1 MATRKA
7 ARRTARAP
15 KPRLPEI
22 SMETVGAHTV
32 RVGYW
37 KAETPSGKRPL
48 LFFNGIGANM
58 ELAFAL
64 GEWIRDREIITFDM
78 PGVGESPPSKFPY
91 RPWMMARVA
100 RKLCDQFGMEDVDVM
115 GVSWGGAMAQQY
127 AFQYRN
133 SVGKLILC
141 ATTAGMTMV
150 PGKISAISKMADARR
165 YTDPNYMRENFQ
177 RLYGEAADEGAGEHI
192 NNLKPPAAM
201 GYVYQLIA
209 FLGWSS
215 LPFIRF
221 LRMPTL
227 VMAGDR
233 DAIVPMANAHI
244 LKTALPNSR
253 LHVVEDGGHLF
264 LVTKPEQSIS
274 VLTEF
279 LDEPMEEMQP
289 KSLWEKGVSFA

>member
-1 MATRKA
+1 MATRK
-7 ARRTARAP
+7 RASNA
-15 KPRLPEI
+15 KTRLPEI
-22 SMETVGAHTV
+22 SMETVGAYTL

-37 KAETPSGKRPL
+37 PAERASNKRPL

-58 ELAFAL
+58 ELAFGL

-78 PGVGESPPSKFPY
+78 PGVGESEPARFPY
-91 RPWMMARVA
+91 RPWMMARTA
-100 RKLCDQFGMEDVDVM
+100 RQLCDRYGMGDVDVM

-165 YTDPNYMRENFQ
+165 YTDPDYMRENFQ

-192 NNLKPPAAM
+192 ENLKPPAPM

-227 VMAGDR
+227 IMAGDR
-233 DAIVPMANAHI
+233 DAIVPMPNAHI
-244 LKTALPNSR
+244 LNFALPNAR

-264 LVTKPEQSIS
+264 LVTQAEET
-274 VLTEF
+274 VGEVVDF
-279 LDEPMEEMQP
+279 LDEPMEAMQP
-289 KSLWEKGVSFA
+289 KSLWDRSVSMA

>member
-1 MATRKA
+1 M
-7 ARRTARAP
+7 ARRPEAG
-15 KPRLPEI
+15 RLPEI
-22 SMETVGAHTV
+22 SMETVGSYTL
-32 RVGYW
+32 RVAYW
-37 KAETPSGKRPL
+37 PAKGASDKRPL
-48 LFFNGIGANM
+48 LFFNGIGANL

-64 GEWIRDREIITFDM
+64 GEWITDREIITFDM
-78 PGVGESPPSKFPY
+78 PGVGESEPARFPY

-100 RKLCDQFGMEDVDVM
+100 RKLCDRFDIGDVDVM

-127 AFQYRN
+127 AFQYRK

-165 YTDPNYMRENFQ
+165 YTDADYMRENFQ
-177 RLYGEAADEGAGEHI
+177 RLYGEAADEGAGQHI
-192 NNLKPPAAM
+192 TNLKPPAPM
-201 GYVYQLIA
+201 GYVYQLTA

-227 VMAGDR
+227 VMAGDK

-244 LKTALPNSR
+244 LNTALPNAR
-253 LHVVEDGGHLF
+253 LHVVENGGHLF
-264 LVTKPEQSIS
+264 LVTKAGTS
-274 VLTEF
+274 VPVITEF
-279 LDEPMEEMQP
+279 LDEPIETMQAS
-289 KSLWEKGVSFA
+289 SLWETGISAA

>member
-1 MATRKA
+1 MATRK
-7 ARRTARAP
+7 RAGNA
-15 KPRLPEI
+15 KRRLPEI
-22 SMETVGAHTV
+22 NMETVGSYTL

-37 KAETPSGKRPL
+37 PAERASNKRPL

-58 ELAFAL
+58 ELAFGL

-78 PGVGESPPSKFPY
+78 PGVGESEPARFPY
-91 RPWMMARVA
+91 RPWMMARAA
-100 RKLCDQFGMEDVDVM
+100 RQLCDRYGMGDVDVM

-165 YTDPNYMRENFQ
+165 YTDPDYMRENFQ
-177 RLYGEAADEGAGEHI
+177 RLYGEAADEGAGQHI
-192 NNLKPPAAM
+192 ENLKPPAPM
-201 GYVYQLIA
+201 GYVYQLTA

-244 LKTALPNSR
+244 LNFALPNAR

-264 LVTKPEQSIS
+264 LVTQAEETVSEI
-274 VLTEF
+274 VDF
-279 LDEPMEEMQP
+279 LDEPMEAMQP
-289 KSLWEKGVSFA
+289 KSLWDRGVSMA

>member
-1 MATRKA
+1 MATRK
-7 ARRTARAP
+7 RAGNA
-15 KPRLPEI
+15 KRRLPEI
-22 SMETVGAHTV
+22 NMETVGAYTL

-37 KAETPSGKRPL
+37 PAERASNKRPL

-58 ELAFAL
+58 ELAFGL

-78 PGVGESPPSKFPY
+78 PGVGESEPARFPY
-91 RPWMMARVA
+91 RPWMMARAA
-100 RKLCDQFGMEDVDVM
+100 RQLCDRYGMGDVDVM

-165 YTDPNYMRENFQ
+165 YTDPDYMRENFQ
-177 RLYGEAADEGAGEHI
+177 RLYGEAADEGAGQHI
-192 NNLKPPAAM
+192 ENLKPPAPM
-201 GYVYQLIA
+201 GYVYQLMA

-233 DAIVPMANAHI
+233 DAIVPLANAHI
-244 LKTALPNSR
+244 LNFALPNAR

-264 LVTKPEQSIS
+264 LVTQAEETVSE
-274 VLTEF
+274 VVDF
-279 LDEPMEEMQP
+279 LDEPMEAMQP
-289 KSLWEKGVSFA
+289 KSLWDRSVSMA

>member
-1 MATRKA
+1 MATRK
-7 ARRTARAP
+7 TAGNAS
-15 KPRLPEI
+15 PRLPKI
-22 SMETVGAHTV
+22 TMETVGAHTV

-37 KAETPSGKRPL
+37 KAERRSNKRPL

-58 ELAFAL
+58 ELAFGL

-78 PGVGESPPSKFPY
+78 PGVGESPAAKFPY

-100 RKLCDQFGMEDVDVM
+100 RKLCDRFEMGDVDVM
-115 GVSWGGAMAQQY
+115 GVSWGGAMAQQF

-133 SVGKLILC
+133 TVGKLILC

-165 YTDPNYMRENFQ
+165 YTDPDYMRENFQ
-177 RLYGEAADEGAGEHI
+177 RLYGEAADEGAGQHI
-192 NNLKPPAAM
+192 ENLRPPAPM
-201 GYVYQLIA
+201 GYVYQLTA

-221 LRMPTL
+221 LKMPTL

-244 LKTALPNSR
+244 LNFALPNSR
-253 LHVVEDGGHLF
+253 LHVIEDGGHLF
-264 LVTKPEQSIS
+264 LVTKAQETVSEL
-274 VLTEF
+274 VDF
-279 LDEPMEEMQP
+279 LDEPMEAMQA
-289 KSLWEKGVSFA
+289 KTVWEQGFSAA

>member
-1 MATRKA
+1 MATRNTAGKA
-7 ARRTARAP
+7 S
-15 KPRLPEI
+15 KRLPNI

-37 KAETPSGKRPL
+37 PAERPSDKRPL

-58 ELAFAL
+58 ELAFGL
-64 GEWIRDREIITFDM
+64 GQWIRDREILTVDM
-78 PGVGESPPSKFPY
+78 PGVGESPPARLPY
-91 RPWMMARVA
+91 RPWMMARLA
-100 RKLCDQFGMEDVDVM
+100 RKLCDQFGMDDVDVM

-150 PGKISAISKMADARR
+150 PGKVSAISKMADARR
-165 YTDPNYMRENFQ
+165 YTDPDYMRENFQ
-177 RLYGEAADEGAGEHI
+177 KLYGEAADEGAGEHI
-192 NNLKPPAAM
+192 HNLKPPAPM
-201 GYVYQLIA
+201 GYVYQLLA

-244 LKTALPNSR
+244 LNTALPNAR
-253 LHVVEDGGHLF
+253 LHVIEDGGHLF
-264 LVTKPEQSIS
+264 LVTQAEETVAEI
-274 VLTEF
+274 VDF
-279 LDEPMEEMQP
+279 LDEPIDAMQP
-289 KSLWEKGVSFA
+289 KSIWEQGMSFA

>member
-1 MATRKA
+1 MATRK
-7 ARRTARAP
+7 RAGYS
-15 KPRLPEI
+15 KARLPEI
-22 SMETVGAHTV
+22 NMETVGAYTL

-37 KAETPSGKRPL
+37 PAERASNKRPL

-58 ELAFAL
+58 ELAFGL

-78 PGVGESPPSKFPY
+78 PGVGESEPARFPY
-91 RPWMMARVA
+91 RPWMMARAA
-100 RKLCDQFGMEDVDVM
+100 RQLCDRYGMGDVDVM

-165 YTDPNYMRENFQ
+165 YTDPDYMRENFQ
-177 RLYGEAADEGAGEHI
+177 RLYGEAADEGAGQHI
-192 NNLKPPAAM
+192 ENLKPPAPM
-201 GYVYQLIA
+201 GYVYQLMA

-233 DAIVPMANAHI
+233 DSIVPLANAHI
-244 LKTALPNSR
+244 LNFALPNAR

-264 LVTKPEQSIS
+264 LVTQAEETVGEVI
-274 VLTEF
+274 EF
-279 LDEPMEEMQP
+279 LDEPVEAMQP
-289 KSLWEKGVSFA
+289 KSLWDRSVSMA

>member
-1 MATRKA
+1 MANRK
-7 ARRTARAP
+7 TAGRAS
-15 KPRLPEI
+15 PRLPEI
-22 SMETVGAHTV
+22 SMETVGAYTV

-37 KAETPSGKRPL
+37 PAETPSNKRPV

-58 ELAFAL
+58 ELAFGL
-64 GEWIRDREIITFDM
+64 GDWMRDREILTFDM
-78 PGVGESPPSKFPY
+78 PGIGESEPAKFPY
-91 RPWMMARVA
+91 RPWMMARLA
-100 RKLCDQFGMEDVDVM
+100 RKLCDRFELGDVDVM

-127 AFQYRN
+127 AFQYRK

-165 YTDPNYMRENFQ
+165 YTDPDYMRENFQ
-177 RLYGEAADEGAGEHI
+177 RLYGEAADEGAGQHI
-192 NNLKPPAAM
+192 ENLKPPAPM
-201 GYVYQLIA
+201 GYVYQLTA

-244 LKTALPNSR
+244 LNFALPNSR
-253 LHVVEDGGHLF
+253 LYTVEDGGHLF
-264 LVTKPEQSIS
+264 LVTKAQETTSEI
-274 VLTEF
+274 LDF
-279 LDEPMEEMQP
+279 LDEPMEAMEP
-289 KSLWEKGVSFA
+289 KTVWEQGVSMA

>member
-7 ARRTARAP
+7 ASRA
-15 KPRLPEI
+15 KSRLPEI
-22 SMETVGAHTV
+22 SMETVGSFTL

-37 KAETPSGKRPL
+37 PAEVPSGKRPL

-58 ELAFAL
+58 ELAFGL
-64 GEWIRDREIITFDM
+64 GDWIRDREIITFDM
-78 PGVGESPPSKFPY
+78 PGVGESPSARFPY

-100 RKLCDQFGMEDVDVM
+100 RKLCDRFEMDDVDVM

-165 YTDPNYMRENFQ
+165 YTDPDYMRDNFQ
-177 RLYGEAADEGAGEHI
+177 KLYGEAADEGAGQHI
-192 NNLKPPAAM
+192 ENLKPPGPM

-227 VMAGDR
+227 VMAGDQ

-244 LKTALPNSR
+244 LNTALPNSK
-253 LHVVEDGGHLF
+253 LHVIEDGGHLF
-264 LVTKPEQSIS
+264 MVTKAEASIP
-274 VLTEF
+274 VMTEF
-279 LDEPMEEMQP
+279 LDAPMEAMQP
-289 KSLWEKGVSFA
+289 KSVWEQGASFA

>member
-1 MATRKA
+1 MATRK
-7 ARRTARAP
+7 RAGSA
-15 KPRLPEI
+15 KARLPEI
-22 SMETVGAHTV
+22 SMETVGPHTL

-37 KAETPSGKRPL
+37 PAETASDKRPL

-58 ELAFAL
+58 ELAFGL

-78 PGVGESPPSKFPY
+78 PGVGESPAAKFPY

-100 RKLCDQFGMEDVDVM
+100 RELCDRFGMGDVDVM

-150 PGKISAISKMADARR
+150 PGKVSAISKMADARR
-165 YTDPNYMRENFQ
+165 YTDPDYMRENFQ
-177 RLYGEAADEGAGEHI
+177 RLYGEAADEGAGQHI
-192 NNLKPPAAM
+192 DNLKPPAPM
-201 GYVYQLIA
+201 GYVYQLVA

-227 VMAGDR
+227 IMAGDR

-244 LKTALPNSR
+244 LKFGLPNAR

-264 LVTKPEQSIS
+264 LVTQAEETVGEI
-274 VLTEF
+274 LDF
-279 LDEPMEEMQP
+279 LDEPMEAMQP
-289 KSLWEKGVSFA
+289 NSVWEQGVSMA

>member
-1 MATRKA
+1 MATRK
-7 ARRTARAP
+7 RAGNA
-15 KPRLPEI
+15 KRRLPEI
-22 SMETVGAHTV
+22 NMETVGAYTL

-37 KAETPSGKRPL
+37 PAERASNKRPL

-58 ELAFAL
+58 ELAFGL

-78 PGVGESPPSKFPY
+78 PGIGESEPARFPY
-91 RPWMMARVA
+91 RPWMMARAA
-100 RKLCDQFGMEDVDVM
+100 RQLCDRYGMGDVDVM

-165 YTDPNYMRENFQ
+165 YTDPDYMRENFQ
-177 RLYGEAADEGAGEHI
+177 RLYGEAADEGAGQHI
-192 NNLKPPAAM
+192 ENLKPPAPM
-201 GYVYQLIA
+201 GYVYQLMA

-233 DAIVPMANAHI
+233 DAIVPLANAHI
-244 LKTALPNSR
+244 LNFALPNAR

-264 LVTKPEQSIS
+264 LVTQAEETVSE
-274 VLTEF
+274 VVDF
-279 LDEPMEEMQP
+279 LDEPMEAMQP
-289 KSLWEKGVSFA
+289 KSLWDRSVSMA

>member
-1 MATRKA
+1 MATRK
-7 ARRTARAP
+7 TAGNAS
-15 KPRLPEI
+15 PRLPEI
-22 SMETVGAHTV
+22 TMETVGAHTV

-37 KAETPSGKRPL
+37 KAERRSNKRPL

-58 ELAFAL
+58 ELAFGL

-78 PGVGESPPSKFPY
+78 PGVGESPAAKFPY

-100 RKLCDQFGMEDVDVM
+100 RKLCDRFEMGDVDVM
-115 GVSWGGAMAQQY
+115 GVSWGGAMAQQF

-133 SVGKLILC
+133 TVGKLILC

-165 YTDPNYMRENFQ
+165 YTDPDYMRENFQ
-177 RLYGEAADEGAGEHI
+177 RLYGEAADEGAGQHI
-192 NNLKPPAAM
+192 ENLRPPAPM
-201 GYVYQLIA
+201 GYVYQLTA

-221 LRMPTL
+221 LKMPTL

-244 LKTALPNSR
+244 LNFALPNSR

-264 LVTKPEQSIS
+264 LVTKAQETVSEL
-274 VLTEF
+274 VDF
-279 LDEPMEEMQP
+279 LDEPMEAMQA
-289 KSLWEKGVSFA
+289 KTVWEQGFSAA

>member
-1 MATRKA
+1 MA
-7 ARRTARAP
+7 ARKTAG
-15 KPRLPEI
+15 RLPEI
-22 SMETVGAHTV
+22 SMETIGAHTV

-37 KAETPSGKRPL
+37 SAEKPSGKRPL

-58 ELAFAL
+58 ELAFGL

-78 PGVGESPPSKFPY
+78 PGVGGSPAAKLPY

-100 RKLCDQFGMEDVDVM
+100 RKLCDQFGMGDVDVM

-127 AFQYRN
+127 AFQYRK
-133 SVGKLILC
+133 SVGKVILC

-150 PGKISAISKMADARR
+150 PGKISALSKMADARR
-165 YTDPNYMRENFQ
+165 YTDPDYMKKNFET
-177 RLYGEAADEGAGEHI
+177 LYGDESGDNSSNHI
-192 NNLKPPAAM
+192 SSLKPPAPM
-201 GYVYQLIA
+201 GYVYQLTA

-221 LRMPTL
+221 LRMPVL
-227 VMAGDR
+227 VMAGDK

-244 LKTALPNSR
+244 LNTALPNSR

-264 LVTKPEQSIS
+264 LVTKSQETVGSIID
-274 VLTEF
+274 F
-279 LDEPMEEMQP
+279 LDEPMEAMQP
-289 KSLWEKGVSFA
+289 KSVWEQGLSFA

>member
-1 MATRKA
+1 MATRKS
-7 ARRTARAP
+7 TGRA
-15 KPRLPEI
+15 KARLPEI
-22 SMETVGAHTV
+22 SMETVGAFTL

-37 KAETPSGKRPL
+37 PAETPSGKRPM

-58 ELAFAL
+58 ELAFGL
-64 GEWIRDREIITFDM
+64 GEWMRDREILTFDM
-78 PGVGESPPSKFPY
+78 PGVGESEPAKFPY

-100 RKLCDQFGMEDVDVM
+100 RKLCDQFGFDDVDVM

-133 SVGKLILC
+133 SVGKLVLV

-165 YTDPNYMRENFQ
+165 YTDPDYMRENFQ
-177 RLYGEAADEGAGEHI
+177 RLYGEAADEGAGQHI
-192 NNLKPPAAM
+192 DSLKPPAPM
-201 GYVYQLIA
+201 GYVYQLLA

-244 LKTALPNSR
+244 LNTALPNSK
-253 LHVVEDGGHLF
+253 LHVVKDGGHLF

-279 LDEPMEEMQP
+279 LDEPMEAMQP
-289 KSLWEKGVSFA
+289 KSVWQQGFSFA

>member
-1 MATRKA
+1 MATRK
-7 ARRTARAP
+7 RAGFA
-15 KPRLPEI
+15 KARLPEI
-22 SMETVGAHTV
+22 SMETVGAYTL

-37 KAETPSGKRPL
+37 PAERTSNKRPL

-58 ELAFAL
+58 ELAFGL

-78 PGVGESPPSKFPY
+78 PGVGESEPARFPY
-91 RPWMMARVA
+91 RPWMMARAA
-100 RKLCDQFGMEDVDVM
+100 RQLCDRYGMGDVDVM

-165 YTDPNYMRENFQ
+165 YTDPDYMRENFQ
-177 RLYGEAADEGAGEHI
+177 RLYGEAADEGAGQHI
-192 NNLKPPAAM
+192 ENLKPPAPM
-201 GYVYQLIA
+201 GYVYQLMA

-233 DAIVPMANAHI
+233 DAIVPLANAHI
-244 LKTALPNSR
+244 LNFALPNAR

-264 LVTKPEQSIS
+264 LVTQAEQTVSEVID
-274 VLTEF
+274 F
-279 LDEPMEEMQP
+279 LDEPIEAMQP
-289 KSLWEKGVSFA
+289 KSLWDRSVSMA

>member
-1 MATRKA
+1 MAAKKSTS
-7 ARRTARAP
+7 
-15 KPRLPEI
+15 RLPDI
-22 SMETVGAHTV
+22 SMETVTGYTV

-37 KAETPSGKRPL
+37 EAEQPSNKRPL

-64 GEWIRDREIITFDM
+64 GDWIRDREIITFDM
-78 PGVGESPPSKFPY
+78 PGVGESPAAKVPY
-91 RPWMMARVA
+91 RPWMMARLA
-100 RKLCDQFGMEDVDVM
+100 RKLCDLYGMGDVDVM

-133 SVGKLILC
+133 SVGKLVLC

-165 YTDPNYMRENFQ
+165 YTDPEYMRENFQ
-177 RLYGEAADEGAGEHI
+177 RLYGEAADEGAGQHI
-192 NNLKPPAAM
+192 NNLKPPAPM
-201 GYVYQLIA
+201 GYVYQLLC

-221 LRMPTL
+221 VRMPTL
-227 VMAGDR
+227 VMAGDK

-244 LKTALPNSR
+244 LNTALPNAR

-264 LVTKPEQSIS
+264 LVTQPEQSIAT
-274 VLTEF
+274 LTSF
-279 LDEPMEEMQP
+279 LDEPMEAMQP
-289 KSLWEKGVSFA
+289 KSLWEQGLSFA

>member
-1 MATRKA
+1 MATKK
-7 ARRTARAP
+7 TAGNAS
-15 KPRLPEI
+15 PRLPEI

-37 KAETPSGKRPL
+37 KAERRSNKRPL

-58 ELAFAL
+58 ELAFGL

-78 PGVGESPPSKFPY
+78 PGVGESPAAKFPY

-100 RKLCDQFGMEDVDVM
+100 RKLCDRFEMGDVDVM
-115 GVSWGGAMAQQY
+115 GVSWGGAMAQQF

-133 SVGKLILC
+133 TVGKLILC

-165 YTDPNYMRENFQ
+165 YTDPDYMRENFQ

-192 NNLKPPAAM
+192 DNLRPPAPM
-201 GYVYQLIA
+201 GYVYQLTA

-221 LRMPTL
+221 LKMPTL

-244 LKTALPNSR
+244 LNFALPNSR

-264 LVTKPEQSIS
+264 LVTQAEET
-274 VLTEF
+274 VTELVDF
-279 LDEPMEEMQP
+279 LDEPMEAMQA
-289 KSLWEKGVSFA
+289 KTVWEQGFSAA